1 MILWGT
7 MPPAKIKAP
16 TPTIPNSARHRV
28 RMMRALRRLAVALE
42 QLAEMVEFRFRS
54 TEAGAVLRAHL
65 EMIESIRSPA
75 EARDILGELIEGHV
89 AGAVRPPQLDSMLT
103 ETLTAMFEAADC
115 ADEQAWPAALLRA
128 ATLQSRM
135 FDPYESAGAAITRL
149 PTGTY
154 VIALCDHVPM
164 ASQLNSV
171 ATSAEPETSRRVTRS
186 SALKVS
192 TANGSQSM
200 TA

>member
-1 MILWGT
+1 
-7 MPPAKIKAP
+7 
-16 TPTIPNSARHRV
+16 
-28 RMMRALRRLAVALE
+28 MRALRRLAVGLQ
-42 QLAEMVEFRFRS
+42 QLADMVEFRFRS
-54 TEAGAVLRAHL
+54 LEAGTVLRAHL

-103 ETLTAMFEAADC
+103 ETLRAMFEASDPS
-115 ADEQAWPAALLRA
+115 DEQAWPAAMLRA
-128 ATLQSRM
+128 STLQTRM
-135 FDPYESAGAAITRL
+135 FDPYESASAELTRL

-164 ASQLNSV
+164 ASQANVVSV
-171 ATSAEPETSRRVTRS
+171 SADPETSRSVTRS
-186 SALKVS
+186 AARKVS

>member
-1 MILWGT
+1 
-7 MPPAKIKAP
+7 
-16 TPTIPNSARHRV
+16 
-28 RMMRALRRLAVALE
+28 MRALRRLAVGLQ
-42 QLAEMVEFRFRS
+42 QLADMVEFRFRS
-54 TEAGAVLRAHL
+54 LEAGTVLRAHL

-103 ETLTAMFEAADC
+103 ETLRAMFEAADHR
-115 ADEQAWPAALLRA
+115 DEQAWPAALLRA
-128 ATLQSRM
+128 ATMQSRM
-135 FDPYESAGAAITRL
+135 FNPYESASASLTRL

-164 ASQLNSV
+164 ASQANVVSV
-171 ATSAEPETSRRVTRS
+171 SADPETSRSVTRS
-186 SALKVS
+186 VSRKVS